1 MSNLALE
8 AEAAITLLHTHEQE
22 YIRYQVAHNLQKL
35 YRQHKEQHAVPDK
48 TTKNKCR
55 TIHQIKKKLI
65 EEKATNTK
73 ADKGNSMVI
82 LYIDDYNRKIEN
94 FISNNSFTLATW
106 TITNKLQRDVK
117 TAIEACREV
126 IPRED
131 RWRYKN
137 LNPMI
142 PTIRGLVKVHKD
154 DYPIRP
160 VINWK
165 NAPACKVA
173 KMLTKK
179 LLTYIPL
186 PYTYNVNHPSY

>member
-1 MSNLALE
+1 MALHGGFKSRRLKVKE
-8 AEAAITLLHTHEQE
+8 
-22 YIRYQVAHNLQKL
+22 KL
-35 YRQHKEQHAVPDK
+35 
-48 TTKNKCR
+48 TK
-55 TIHQIKKKLI
+55 
-65 EEKATNTK
+65 EKAMITK
-73 ADKGNSMVI
+73 ADKGNSIVI
-82 LYIDDYNRKIEN
+82 LYMDDYNRKVAN
-94 FISNNSFTLATW
+94 FISNNSFTLT
-106 TITNKLQRDVK
+106 TRDITNKLQREVK

-142 PTIRGLVKVHKD
+142 PTITGLVKVHKE

-165 NAPACKVA
+165 NAPAYKFA

-186 PYTYNVNHPSY
+186 PYTYNVNHPS